1 MGGFQEE
8 ASKLEEQTG
17 RLKHMRTVLFICVE
31 NSFRSQIAEAYF
43 NKYAPENWT
52 AVSAGLT
59 PAETIHPNAIK
70 LMLEEGI
77 DISRKKPKP
86 MTRLLQE
93 KAEIVIIVCG
103 GEGNTVCPIVHA
115 KHVEHWNMPDPA
127 KMPLEE
133 ARKIRDRIKAK
144 VLNLIERLKGGEDFK
159 KVHE

>member
-8 ASKLEEQTG
+8 TS
-17 RLKHMRTVLFICVE
+17 RLKEFLRLKRMRTVLFICVE

-43 NKYAPENWT
+43 NKYAPEDWT

-59 PAETIHPNAIK
+59 PAKAIHPNAIK

-77 DISRKKPKP
+77 DISRKKPQL

-93 KAEIVIIVCG
+93 KAEMVIIVCG
-103 GEGNTVCPIVHA
+103 GEGDTVCPIVHA
-115 KHVEHWNMPDPA
+115 KHVEHWSMPDPA

-133 ARKIRDRIKAK
+133 ARKIRDCIKAK
-144 VLNLIERLKGGEDFK
+144 VLNLIKRLKSGEDFE
-159 KVHE
+159 KVYE